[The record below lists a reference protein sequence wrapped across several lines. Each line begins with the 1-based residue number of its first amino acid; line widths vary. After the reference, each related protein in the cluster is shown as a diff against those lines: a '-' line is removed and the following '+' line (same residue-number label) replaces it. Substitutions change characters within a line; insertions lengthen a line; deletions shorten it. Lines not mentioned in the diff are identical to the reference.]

1 MTNKEKVVVYLHN
14 GILCS
19 HRKQWSAVTCCNMD
33 ELGKQYA
40 ELKKLVT
47 EDHILYD
54 SVYVKYPEET
64 NLSRQNRSVVG
75 RASGGWVWLPVGT
88 AFL

>member
-1 MTNKEKVVVYLHN
+1 
-14 GILCS
+14 
-19 HRKQWSAVTCCNMD
+19 MD

-75 RASGGWVWLPVGT
+75 RASGGWV
-88 AFL
+88 